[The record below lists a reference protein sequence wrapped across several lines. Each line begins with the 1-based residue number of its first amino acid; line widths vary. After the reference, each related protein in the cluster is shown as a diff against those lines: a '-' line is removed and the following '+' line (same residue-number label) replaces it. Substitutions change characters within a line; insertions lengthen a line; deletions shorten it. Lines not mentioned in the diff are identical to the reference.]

1 MEIRCYLAMTAQEMQ
16 TQTTLPPYPG
26 WMACHF
32 SCYGTGLSNLPG
44 FLPPES
50 MLIVND
56 RTPICGHDP
65 TLIKDQLTQLCEAHS
80 PSRIL
85 LDLQRPGQAQTDTLV
100 NTLLEGLPCPIGVS
114 EAYAEGRSCPVF
126 VAPCPLCTPL
136 EKHLAPWQGR
146 EVWLDIAMQAQAV
159 TINRLGSHP
168 GGAIL
173 EELPEP
179 VFTDETLCCRYHMQ
193 VSDDRVIFH
202 LERREPELKMLLEQA
217 KNAGVSCA
225 VGLYQQLGG
234 AAVLS

>member
-32 SCYGTGLSNLPG
+32 SSYGTGLSNLPG

-85 LDLQRPGQAQTDTLV
+85 LDLQRPAQPQTEALAQALS
-100 NTLLEGLPCPIGVS
+100 EGLPCPVGIS
-114 EAYAEGRSCPVF
+114 ETYAHTCGAPVF
-126 VAPCPLCTPL
+126 LSPCPLCTPL
-136 EKHLAPWQGR
+136 EKHIAPWLGR
-146 EVWLDIAMQAQAV
+146 ELWLDIAMQAQAV
-159 TINRLGSHP
+159 TIDRLGSHP

-193 VSDDRVIFH
+193 VVEARVVFH
-202 LERREPELKMLLEQA
+202 LERKENELKMLLRQA
-217 KNAGVSCA
+217 ESAGIRCA
-225 VGLYQQLGG
+225 VGLYQQLGNTG
-234 AAVLS
+234 LLS